1 MLLDT
6 IGYYYIMAIMHL
18 VGGEKKTSAEVKKS
32 EEINNK
38 NESITRLKNKK
49 LTGESSHY
57 DR

>member
-1 MLLDT
+1 M
-6 IGYYYIMAIMHL
+6 
-18 VGGEKKTSAEVKKS
+18 KKS

-38 NESITRLKNKK
+38 NESIITRLKNKK

>member
-1 MLLDT
+1 M
-6 IGYYYIMAIMHL
+6 
-18 VGGEKKTSAEVKKS
+18 KKS

-49 LTGESSHY
+49 LTGESFHY